1 MSATAWSKSL
11 PAEVGAYWFKPSEDG
26 NAELL
31 FVRMVLFHG
40 TGVYKLA
47 VDAITGA
54 KPVEQLGGFWAGP
67 LLPPIENEVVRR
79 HVTLEGLFRSIV
91 GPNDSPLRLCSLLAG
106 CIDQHFDLPP
116 RCTTPPS

>member
-54 KPVEQLGGFWAGP
+54 KPVEQLGGLWAGP
-67 LLPPIENEVVRR
+67 LMPPTNEVVTPDQDFLQRCGPEWR
-79 HVTLEGLFRSIV
+79 WLASFLRTAFAEVCKRLAALEGK
-91 GPNDSPLRLCSLLAG
+91 
-106 CIDQHFDLPP
+106 
-116 RCTTPPS
+116 CTTPPS